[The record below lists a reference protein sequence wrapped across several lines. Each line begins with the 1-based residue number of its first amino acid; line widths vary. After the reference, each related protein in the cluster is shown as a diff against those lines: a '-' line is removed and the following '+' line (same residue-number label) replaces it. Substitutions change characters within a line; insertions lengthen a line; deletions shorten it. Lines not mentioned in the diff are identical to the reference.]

1 MLLLRSRSRRNAH
14 RASASVAYAP
24 CSASRREHDRTPP
37 SSASTSRARIV
48 ACRRCLRPRGDLLR
62 CHAHSIIAA
71 ALSGGAAPPAA
82 PPATPAVRWAGID
95 CRHAHKVGVCPKIL
109 LLVALSRLSLAT
121 RDWFLPS
128 HEEDQ
133 KLLPGSTN
141 YQRAKRRGHAWLS
154 SVFTVNYTCKV

>member
-62 CHAHSIIAA
+62 CHAHSIIAV

-95 CRHAHKVGVCPKIL
+95 CRHAHKLGVCPKIL
-109 LLVALSRLSLAT
+109 LALSLAT
-121 RDWFLPS
+121 RDWLWFLPS
-128 HEEDQ
+128 Q
-133 KLLPGSTN
+133 KLVPKSKE
-141 YQRAKRRGHAWLS
+141 AMPMMA
-154 SVFTVNYTCKV
+154 VFTL